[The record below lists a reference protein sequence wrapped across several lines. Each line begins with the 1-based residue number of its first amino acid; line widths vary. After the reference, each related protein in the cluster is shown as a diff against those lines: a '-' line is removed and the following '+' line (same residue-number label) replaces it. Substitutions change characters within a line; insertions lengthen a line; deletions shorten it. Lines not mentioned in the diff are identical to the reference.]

1 MVLSRTRSQCIWWES
16 GWLWTGVET
25 FHESFGFPDGKI
37 KNLFIASLLI
47 LNHDQVKKVC
57 WVNLVSHI
65 FLKKINSGL
74 IVFFLPMLIFFE
86 KNALR
91 VKTERHCSHFRNQF
105 FLLPNHGGHFYIYFF
120 CELCTFVVMS
130 L

>member
-1 MVLSRTRSQCIWWES
+1 MVLSRTRSQCIRWES

-37 KNLFIASLLI
+37 KNLFIASLLV

-57 WVNLVSHI
+57 WVNLEGHI

-86 KNALR
+86 KNAFR
-91 VKTERHCSHFRNQF
+91 VKTVRRFSHFRNQNF
-105 FLLPNHGGHFYIYFF
+105 FYCPTMVDTFTYIFSVNFALLR
-120 CELCTFVVMS
+120 
-130 L
+130 